1 MTLRSVKHA
10 DVVMPGKGRRTSN
23 SRDVSLGSL
32 ARRTVMLFLLAAL
45 GLPRSSPAQSPDYV
59 LGPRDVIAI
68 TVWDQLDMSGK
79 FLIEPDGTFT
89 FPLVGK
95 LQAAGKT
102 TRDVETD
109 LKKRLRDGIFN
120 DPQLTVVVEAYV
132 SQRVFI
138 VGEVRTA
145 GSYPM
150 RGETTLIEALALAGS
165 TTAEAAREVLIVR
178 SNNDA
183 TRGRPV
189 LPSEAK
195 DAEVLHVDLTALQK
209 GDLSNN
215 VVLRNGDTIFIPRAE
230 GVFVFGQVRSPGQYV
245 VRAGTT
251 VMQAL
256 SLAGGVTDR
265 GALNRVQIVRIVG
278 GQKKEIKVKLSDV
291 VQPGDTLVV
300 PERFF

>member
-1 MTLRSVKHA
+1 
-10 DVVMPGKGRRTSN
+10 MPSN
-23 SRDVSLGSL
+23 SAKNSNAAGFRRDVR
-32 ARRTVMLFLLAAL
+32 ARPRWPAAL
-45 GLPRSSPAQSPDYV
+45 CLVAALALPRLASAQSPDYV
-59 LGPRDVIAI
+59 LGPRDIIAI

-79 FLIEPDGTFT
+79 FPIEPDGSFT
-89 FPLVGK
+89 FPLIGK
-95 LQAAGKT
+95 VQAAGKT
-102 TRDVETD
+102 TRDVEAE

-120 DPQLTVVVEAYV
+120 DPQLTVVVESYV

-165 TTAEAAREVLIVR
+165 TTNEAAREVLIVR
-178 SNNDA
+178 SNSEA

-215 VVLRNGDTIFIPRAE
+215 VMLRGGDTIFVPRAE

-245 VRAGTT
+245 VRSDTT

-265 GALNRVQIVRIVG
+265 GALNRVRVVRIVG
-278 GQKKEIKVKLSDV
+278 GDKKEIKVKLSDV
-291 VQPGDTLVV
+291 VRPGDTLVV
-300 PERFF
+300 PERYF

>member
-1 MTLRSVKHA
+1 
-10 DVVMPGKGRRTSN
+10 
-23 SRDVSLGSL
+23 
-32 ARRTVMLFLLAAL
+32 LLAAL
-45 GLPRSSPAQSPDYV
+45 ALPRVAAAQSPDYV

-68 TVWDQLDMSGK
+68 TVWDQLDLSGK
-79 FLIEPDGTFT
+79 FPIEPDGSFT
-89 FPLVGK
+89 FPLIGK
-95 LQAAGKT
+95 VQAAGKT
-102 TRDVETD
+102 TRDVEAE

-120 DPQLTVVVEAYV
+120 DPQLTVVVDSYV

-165 TTAEAAREVLIVR
+165 TTSEAAREVLIVR
-178 SNNDA
+178 SNGEGTHA
-183 TRGRPV
+183 RPV

-215 VVLRNGDTIFIPRAE
+215 VMLRGGDTIFVPKAE

-245 VRAGTT
+245 VRSDTT

-265 GALNRVQIVRIVG
+265 GALSRVRVVRIVG
-278 GQKKEIKVKLSDV
+278 GEKKEIKVKLSDV
-291 VQPGDTLVV
+291 VRPGDTLVV
-300 PERFF
+300 PERYF

>member
-1 MTLRSVKHA
+1 
-10 DVVMPGKGRRTSN
+10 MPSN
-23 SRDVSLGSL
+23 SAKNSNAAGFRRDVR
-32 ARRTVMLFLLAAL
+32 ARPRWPAAL
-45 GLPRSSPAQSPDYV
+45 CLVAALALPRPASAQSPDYV
-59 LGPRDVIAI
+59 LGPRDIIAI

-79 FLIEPDGTFT
+79 FPIEPDGSFT
-89 FPLVGK
+89 FPLIGK
-95 LQAAGKT
+95 VQAAGKT
-102 TRDVETD
+102 TRDVEAE

-120 DPQLTVVVEAYV
+120 DPQLTVVVESYV

-165 TTAEAAREVLIVR
+165 TTNEAAREVLIVR
-178 SNNDA
+178 SSSEA

-215 VVLRNGDTIFIPRAE
+215 VMLRGGDTIFVPRAE

-245 VRAGTT
+245 VRSDTT

-265 GALNRVQIVRIVG
+265 GALNRVRVVRIVG
-278 GQKKEIKVKLSDV
+278 GDKKEIKVKLSDV
-291 VQPGDTLVV
+291 VRPGDTLVV
-300 PERFF
+300 PERYF